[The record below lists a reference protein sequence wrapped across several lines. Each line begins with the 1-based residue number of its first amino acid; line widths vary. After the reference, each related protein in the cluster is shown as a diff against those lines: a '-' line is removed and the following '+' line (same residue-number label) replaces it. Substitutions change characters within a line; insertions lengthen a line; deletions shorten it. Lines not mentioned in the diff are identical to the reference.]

1 MLDFSIE
8 VDAESLSGV
17 LSYTDPNYDFLGNS
31 INYSLSSTNNDKPN
45 QGYEN
50 SIVSAE
56 IIIVLPLNSA
66 MALFALRIDNFLLY
80 LNFSAL
86 ILLPLFIKLAT
97 PLVAVI
103 IFPSSERVI
112 CFVLKVNSLANRTL
126 AKLKNTNTHKE
137 YFINLFFINSD

>member
-1 MLDFSIE
+1 
-8 VDAESLSGV
+8 
-17 LSYTDPNYDFLGNS
+17 
-31 INYSLSSTNNDKPN
+31 
-45 QGYEN
+45 
-50 SIVSAE
+50 
-56 IIIVLPLNSA
+56 

-112 CFVLKVNSLANRTL
+112 CLVLKVNSLANRTL
-126 AKLKNTNTHKE
+126 AKLKNTNMHKE